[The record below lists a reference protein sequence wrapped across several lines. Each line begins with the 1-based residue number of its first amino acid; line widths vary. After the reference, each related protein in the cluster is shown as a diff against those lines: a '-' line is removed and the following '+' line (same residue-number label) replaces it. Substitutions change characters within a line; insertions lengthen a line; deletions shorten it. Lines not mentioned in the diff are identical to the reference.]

1 MSQGERMS
9 KKNDKV
15 VEMFND
21 ALMFIDSIVCDL
33 KPMRIFVKELPVTDD
48 DRKLLDDAI
57 NRLELFLTR
66 LKERRDERILR
77 RL

>member
-1 MSQGERMS
+1 MS